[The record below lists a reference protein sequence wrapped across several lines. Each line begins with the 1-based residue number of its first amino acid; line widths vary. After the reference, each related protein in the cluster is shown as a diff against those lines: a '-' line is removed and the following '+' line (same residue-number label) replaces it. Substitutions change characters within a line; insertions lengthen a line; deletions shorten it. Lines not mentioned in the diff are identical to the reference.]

1 MTGVN
6 ELEEK
11 QARIDKEQK
20 RLTRLYSKIDKKRK
34 AVIQGLIERA
44 AFMRVS
50 LDDMEEDLN
59 VYGFTEMFQQGR
71 QEPYERERPVAK
83 QYNSMNT
90 SYQKII
96 KQLTDL
102 LPKQV
107 EQQKDD
113 GFDSFVSE
121 RADI

>member
-6 ELEEK
+6 ELEER

-20 RLTRLYSKIDKKRK
+20 RLARLYSKIDK
-34 AVIQGLIERA
+34 
-44 AFMRVS
+44 
-50 LDDMEEDLN
+50 
-59 VYGFTEMFQQGR
+59 EMFQQGE

>member
-1 MTGVN
+1 
-6 ELEEK
+6 
-11 QARIDKEQK
+11 
-20 RLTRLYSKIDKKRK
+20 
-34 AVIQGLIERA
+34 
-44 AFMRVS
+44 MRVS

-59 VYGFTEMFQQGR
+59 VYGFTEMFQQGG